1 MFWHAE
7 LTLVLDVLTGTGKW
21 LRTRQYTLRG
31 YSTRHD
37 GYDDG
42 IAYDAV
48 VSINID
54 PDDHQAFAHGG
65 KSEPDRR
72 LAVIS
77 WRDLG
82 RFLRD
87 TFGVTHIHSKR
98 YKAGR
103 AREDTV
109 FTTAG
114 L

>member
-1 MFWHAE
+1 MYWHAE
-7 LTLVLDVLTGTGKW
+7 LTMSLDVLTATGKW
-21 LRTRQYTLRG
+21 LRTRHYTLRG
-31 YSTRHD
+31 YATRHD

-48 VSINID
+48 LSINMD
-54 PDDHQAFAHGG
+54 PDERQAFAHGG

-72 LAVIS
+72 LAASS

-82 RFLRD
+82 RYLRD
-87 TFGVTHIHSKR
+87 QFGIEQINAKR

-103 AREDTV
+103 VREDTV
-109 FTTAG
+109 FRTEG